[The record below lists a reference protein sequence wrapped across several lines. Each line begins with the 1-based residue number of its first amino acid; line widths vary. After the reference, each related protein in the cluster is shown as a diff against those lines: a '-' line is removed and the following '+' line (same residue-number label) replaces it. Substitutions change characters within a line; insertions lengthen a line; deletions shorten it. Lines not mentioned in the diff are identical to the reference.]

1 MPMPDLG
8 RTVSILTSPRTSIAC
23 LAGVSLM
30 VASLAGCSRSVGA
43 TASGTVTVDGKP
55 APAGIRVDF
64 EPQFKGGSSSSGY
77 TDAVGRYTLM
87 FNVNTVGVMPGESVV
102 RLSIQPT
109 FSVEGKPS
117 LPEELRAIRL
127 PDSVGIKSTLRRT
140 VKPGANQIDIDV
152 ETAAAGKP

>member
-8 RTVSILTSPRTSIAC
+8 RTVSILTSARTSIAC

-64 EPQFKGGSSSSGY
+64 EPQIKGGSSSSGY
-77 TDAVGRYTLM
+77 TDDDGRYEM
-87 FNVNTVGVMPGESVV
+87 RFNVNRLGVMPGESVV
-102 RLSIQPT
+102 RISI
-109 FSVEGKPS
+109 
-117 LPEELRAIRL
+117 LPEIGITGEPLVPESLRAIRL
-127 PDSVGIKSTLRRT
+127 PDSVGRNTAIRKT
-140 VKPGANQIDIDV
+140 VQPGANTIDIAI
-152 ETAAAGKP
+152 ETTPAR